1 MQIRRGCLLP
11 HRMCCRYVKQ
21 PNRRPRSQRAA
32 LPRSRRKRQRS
43 KRRGQLLAGRVPS
56 ESSNQIRSGAATL
69 RPGRTVLAPG
79 SDLAPPTLRRPTD
92 HHIRPRWGS
101 GKSCSRHCDPA
112 RSYASTN
119 CRSNQAAYPAVC
131 GKRATLRDDVDRAD
145 RKSRC
150 RRNRPSALMLSGQVF
165 GRGQSQYHSRILDRW
180 AAHTDVLGGR
190 SHSRRRSSI
199 LIAPCFAALN
209 PFCGADRSRMGCWE
223 GIASACSASSAGCRG
238 WVERSETQTHPR
250 VAA

>member
-69 RPGRTVLAPG
+69 RPGHTVLAPG
-79 SDLAPPTLRRPTD
+79 SD
-92 HHIRPRWGS
+92 PRFPRLCVGRQTITS
-101 GKSCSRHCDPA
+101 ACDGAGESRSCHSDPA

-119 CRSNQAAYPAVC
+119 CRSNQATYPAIC
-131 GKRATLRDDVDRAD
+131 GKRATLRGDVDRAD
-145 RKSRC
+145 RKSR
-150 RRNRPSALMLSGQVF
+150 RRWNRPSASMLSGQVF
-165 GRGQSQYHSRILDRW
+165 GRGHDRNTTPEYWIDGRCIRTHSDGVIPGP
-180 AAHTDVLGGR
+180 V
-190 SHSRRRSSI
+190 RRSWS
-199 LIAPCFAALN
+199 LLVVSLRSTHSAAQI
-209 PFCGADRSRMGCWE
+209 GHAWD
-223 GIASACSASSAGCRG
+223 AGRG
-238 WVERSETQTHPR
+238 
-250 VAA
+250 

>member
-1 MQIRRGCLLP
+1 MQTRRGCLLP
-11 HRMCCRYVKQ
+11 HRKRCRYYVQQ
-21 PNRRPRSQRAA
+21 PNARPRSQKAA

-43 KRRGQLLAGRVPS
+43 KRRGQVLAGRVPS

-69 RPGRTVLAPG
+69 RPGHPVLAPG
-79 SDLAPPTLRRPTD
+79 SDPRSPLLEGRRIITSACD
-92 HHIRPRWGS
+92 GAQ
-101 GKSCSRHCDPA
+101 GKSRSCLCDPA

-119 CRSNQAAYPAVC
+119 CRNNQAAYAAVC

-145 RKSRC
+145 RKSRW
-150 RRNRPSALMLSGQVF
+150 RWNRPSALMLSGQVF

-223 GIASACSASSAGCRG
+223 GIASACSASSAGSRG
-238 WVERSETQTHPR
+238 WVERSETHPR